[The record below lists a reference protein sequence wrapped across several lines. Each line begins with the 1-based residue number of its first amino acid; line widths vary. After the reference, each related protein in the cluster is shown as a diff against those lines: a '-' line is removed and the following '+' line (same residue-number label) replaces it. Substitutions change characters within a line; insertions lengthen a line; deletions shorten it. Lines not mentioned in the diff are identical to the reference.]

1 MFLKTERGFFA
12 ARYVEIICIYIYIYL
27 SIYIYIFIYLFIY
40 IFLFFEIRGF
50 RCPSWSVQF

>member
-12 ARYVEIICIYIYIYL
+12 ARYVEIICIYIYL
-27 SIYIYIFIYLFIY
+27 SIYLYIFIYLFIY